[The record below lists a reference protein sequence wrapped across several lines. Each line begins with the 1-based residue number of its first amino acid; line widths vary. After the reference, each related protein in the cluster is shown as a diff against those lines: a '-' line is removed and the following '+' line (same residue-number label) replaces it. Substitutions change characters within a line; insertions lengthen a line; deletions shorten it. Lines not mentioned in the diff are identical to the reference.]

1 MLWPIELRRHQA
13 SVEGSVTE
21 ESDLHCSD
29 ERPFYRRAAGPPA
42 GHRSL
47 KRVPTERLEL
57 PRTQALDLLRL
68 PLSPRRHS
76 GPAYAGPTHYSRKY
90 SLRGAPSK
98 PTTAQAALLESGVP
112 TRTGTDR
119 CDPAFRSTP
128 CRRARRA
135 ARASRAT
142 QTGSHFAACWSAQK
156 DQSGICGLRMAG
168 VLRVMNVRPGSTS
181 RERPAEPEG

>member
-13 SVEGSVTE
+13 NVEGSVTE

-76 GPAYAGPTHYSRKY
+76 GPAYADPRTIRGNSRC
-90 SLRGAPSK
+90 
-98 PTTAQAALLESGVP
+98 AQAALLESGVP
-112 TRTGTDR
+112 THTGTDR
-119 CDPAFRSTP
+119 CDPVFRSTP

-142 QTGSHFAACWSAQK
+142 QTGSHFAACWSAQR
-156 DQSGICGLRMAG
+156 DQSGICGLRMVG
-168 VLRVMNVRPGSTS
+168 VLHVMSMRTDSAS
-181 RERPAEPEG
+181 RERLAEPER